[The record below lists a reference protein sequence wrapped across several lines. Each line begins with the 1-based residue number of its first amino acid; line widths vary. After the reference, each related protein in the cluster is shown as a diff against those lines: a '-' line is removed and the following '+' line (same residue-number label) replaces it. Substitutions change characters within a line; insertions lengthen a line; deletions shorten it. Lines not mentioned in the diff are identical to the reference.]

1 MLRSLASIVLF
12 AAILLP
18 AAAAHA
24 QKSTERYIPIGK
36 SPGLSGKHTVIG
48 RVREYNMQT
57 RTVTITGASRTWTA
71 RLGDGTQIW
80 MDCSGA
86 KHPSYTGTAAD
97 CKPGLLCEIKF
108 EGRLEPTSTTC
119 EWIKIRPASA
129 EPAAPPA
136 TR

>member
-24 QKSTERYIPIGK
+24 QKAAERYIPIGK
-36 SPGLSGKHTVIG
+36 SPGLSGKYTVIG
-48 RVREYNMQT
+48 RVSEVDYKSGK
-57 RTVTITGASRTWTA
+57 VTITGASRTWTA
-71 RLGDGTQIW
+71 QLGDATKIW
-80 MDCSGA
+80 MDCSAG

-97 CKPGLLCEIKF
+97 CKPGLLCEIKY
-108 EGRLEPTSTTC
+108 EGRLTPTSTTC

-129 EPAAPPA
+129 EPKSK
-136 TR
+136 